1 MKGDDKKQKIIKAVE
16 RLAKTHTFEELK
28 LDEVARVA
36 KVGKGTLY
44 LYFKDKKELFRQV
57 TLNGL
62 DELCELIEKHAESE
76 VPFNEK
82 LYSVCQ
88 AISDFF
94 VRRSSL
100 LILMHEFEVRS
111 GAHRELSR
119 NNEKGKILFVL
130 TKIIEQGIAKNLITD
145 SISAKNQAVFL
156 TGLLRTRDWSFKHHE
171 MEVPPVKMAVD
182 IFLKGV
188 SVSA

>member
-1 MKGDDKKQKIIKAVE
+1 MRNDDKKQKIIKAVE

-28 LDEVARVA
+28 LDEVAKVA

-44 LYFKDKKELFRQV
+44 LYFKDKTDLFRQV
-57 TLNGL
+57 TMNGW
-62 DELCELIEKHAESE
+62 DELCVLIEKHAESD

-82 LYSVCQ
+82 LYTVCQ

-94 VRRSSL
+94 VHRGSL
-100 LILMHEFEVRS
+100 LRLMHEFEVRS
-111 GAHRELSR
+111 GAHREFR
-119 NNEKGKILFVL
+119 KNNEKGKILSVL
-130 TKIIEQGIAKNLITD
+130 TKIIEQGIAGNLITD
-145 SISAKNQAVFL
+145 SISVENQAVFL

-171 MEVPPVKMAVD
+171 MEAPPVKMAVD

-188 SVSA
+188 SA

>member
-16 RLAKTHTFEELK
+16 RLSKTHTFEEIK
-28 LDEVARVA
+28 LDEVAKVA

-44 LYFKDKKELFRQV
+44 LYFKDKKDLFQQV
-57 TLNGL
+57 TLNGF
-62 DELCELIEKHAESE
+62 DELCELIEEHAESE
-76 VPFNEK
+76 LSFNEK
-82 LYSVCQ
+82 LYTVCQ

-100 LILMHEFEVRS
+100 LRLMHEFEVRS
-111 GAHRELSR
+111 GAHGEFCKS
-119 NNEKGKILFVL
+119 NGKGRILFIL
-130 TKIIEQGIAKNLITD
+130 AKIIEQGIAKKIITD
-145 SISAKNQAVFL
+145 SISAENQAVFL

-182 IFLKGV
+182 IFLEGV
-188 SVSA
+188 GA